1 MDVKYQSSLRIN
13 VKAFK
18 AGRSLYLFYAPHAVV
33 FIQKHYP
40 VIRKNYLLCVGALYR
55 SWELS
60 KDGPGK
66 QLYENKNFSIW

>member
-1 MDVKYQSSLRIN
+1 MDVKNQSSLRIN

-55 SWELS
+55 S
-60 KDGPGK
+60 
-66 QLYENKNFSIW
+66 